1 LLRLIHAGRL
11 APLEELL
18 AEIAGGSKAAAAKSA
33 AGPRASAPATPAWS
47 PGSEMANTAAAA
59 LASSRAAQMGPPTPA
74 SPPAFSAPVWRTAEP
89 AKASAAASAFAAAAV
104 PVYGDAPKT
113 GEVAAERASESEVA
127 AGHAATREGEPAA
140 DPAAKE
146 NPAVEGQTN
155 GSPVL
160 VASTGISGEQVTEIR
175 GAIQGQQKFLG
186 ELLEHGH
193 RWELDGAELR
203 IFFATDKRPFAEM
216 IEGRDPL
223 EKIRAAASKVLNRP
237 VRVCAKI
244 ESVAATATP
253 ASRVSDSQELRAK
266 FERDPVVR
274 SMLQRFGGKISEVKR
289 REEGL

>member
-1 LLRLIHAGRL
+1 MF
-11 APLEELL
+11 P
-18 AEIAGGSKAAAAKSA
+18 
-33 AGPRASAPATPAWS
+33 TPAWRNS
-47 PGSEMANTAAAA
+47 
-59 LASSRAAQMGPPTPA
+59 
-74 SPPAFSAPVWRTAEP
+74 EP
-89 AKASAAASAFAAAAV
+89 AKTSAATPAFAAAAALT
-104 PVYGDAPKT
+104 PAAPPATGDAPPASEVAPEAAPESEET
-113 GEVAAERASESEVA
+113 AGRALMDAVAAETDSQ
-127 AGHAATREGEPAA
+127 
-140 DPAAKE
+140 E
-146 NPAVEGQTN
+146 NPPAGGMTN
-155 GSPVL
+155 GAAQF
-160 VASTGISGEQVTEIR
+160 VATKGIGDEQMMEIR
-175 GAIQGQQKFLG
+175 SAIQGQQKFLG

-216 IEGRDPL
+216 VEGRDAL

-244 ESVAATATP
+244 DAVAATATATP